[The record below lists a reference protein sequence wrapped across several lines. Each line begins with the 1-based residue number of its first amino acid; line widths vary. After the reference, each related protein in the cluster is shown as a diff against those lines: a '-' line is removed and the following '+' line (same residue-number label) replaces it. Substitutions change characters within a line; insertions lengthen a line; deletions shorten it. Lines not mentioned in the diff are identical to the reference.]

1 LYPGQLS
8 RRFYTCYGYCPFWP
22 GGNPYSSHNTKPGYP
37 GLGLLPPQ
45 SDDDNPKEET
55 YKGQRVGHWTKS
67 LKNWDSHV
75 RGQAAN
81 ALAHLGP
88 KAHDAIPDLIDTLK
102 DSDPMVR
109 VEAASAL
116 AAVGSDAV
124 KPLMEALKKS
134 DKQVRMGAALAL
146 GHLGARGMP
155 FPLCA
160 ISSKTRTS
168 ASARMRRKRSGASPA
183 MPRECCQS
191 SWKRCAT
198 RTATSA

>member
-1 LYPGQLS
+1 MFSHHKRIGVVPGVVAIFVLAVPAARAQQSIRTMPPPGSQGGCFGYCPGLSSGGGPYGSGYGYGYGSMWSPYTPSYGLYPGQLS

-109 VEAASAL
+109 V
-116 AAVGSDAV
+116 
-124 KPLMEALKKS
+124 
-134 DKQVRMGAALAL
+134 
-146 GHLGARGMP
+146 
-155 FPLCA
+155 
-160 ISSKTRTS
+160 
-168 ASARMRRKRSGASPA
+168 
-183 MPRECCQS
+183 
-191 SWKRCAT
+191 
-198 RTATSA
+198 